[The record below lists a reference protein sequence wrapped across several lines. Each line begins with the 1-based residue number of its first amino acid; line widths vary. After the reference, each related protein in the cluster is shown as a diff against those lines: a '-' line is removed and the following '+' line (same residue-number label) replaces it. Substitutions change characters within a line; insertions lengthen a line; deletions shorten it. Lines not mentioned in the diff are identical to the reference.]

1 MQKTLNT
8 DKIKNDSKAAE
19 EKAAIILLKGI
30 GIRYKNMADLKES
43 FWFVPPEEIIKLLD
57 TTENGLSTE
66 EAKKE
71 CKFGI

>member
-1 MQKTLNT
+1 
-8 DKIKNDSKAAE
+8 
-19 EKAAIILLKGI
+19 
-30 GIRYKNMADLKES
+30 MADLKES

-71 CKFGI
+71 CK